1 MALNFTEEQ
10 IKRYSR
16 HIILRQVGGKG
27 QRKLLDARVLLIGA
41 GGLGCPAGVYLAAAG
56 VGHIGIVDFDRVD
69 LSNLQ
74 RQILHHNS
82 DLGRQK
88 VVSAAEAMVDIN
100 PDVEVVQYPVHLS
113 SDNIMDIIADWD
125 YVVDGSDNFP
135 TRYLVN
141 DACVLAGKPNI
152 HGSIFQFEGQATVFL
167 PGQGCYRCLYP
178 EPPPPGAVP
187 NCQEAGVFGVLPG
200 TIGIIQATETVKLI
214 LGLGTSL
221 AGYLLIFDALDME
234 FHKVKLRKNR
244 NCPICGESP
253 TIHELIDYHQF
264 CGLVPSEPCPPEPVE
279 QEAVRT

>member
-1 MALNFTEEQ
+1 MATSFTDEQ
-10 IKRYSR
+10 VKRYSR

-41 GGLGCPAGVYLAAAG
+41 GGLGCPAGLYLAAAG

-74 RQILHHNS
+74 RQVLHHNS

-88 VVSAAEAMVDIN
+88 VVSAAEAIADIN
-100 PDVEVVQYPVHLS
+100 PDVEVTQYPERLTS
-113 SDNIMDIIADWD
+113 ENIMDVIADWD
-125 YVVDGSDNFP
+125 YVLDGSDNFP

-152 HGSIFQFEGQATVFL
+152 HGSIFQFEGQSTVFL

-187 NCQEAGVFGVLPG
+187 NCQEAGVIGVLPG
-200 TIGIIQATETVKLI
+200 TVGILQATETVKLI
-214 LGLGTSL
+214 LSLGTSL
-221 AGYLLIFDALDME
+221 AGHLLIYDALDME
-234 FHKVKLRKNR
+234 FHKVKLRKNPE
-244 NCPICGESP
+244 CPICGEKP
-253 TIHELIDYHQF
+253 TIHKLIDYQQF
-264 CGLVPSEPCPPEPVE
+264 CGLIPEVACPPEPVG
-279 QEAVRT
+279 QQAMRT